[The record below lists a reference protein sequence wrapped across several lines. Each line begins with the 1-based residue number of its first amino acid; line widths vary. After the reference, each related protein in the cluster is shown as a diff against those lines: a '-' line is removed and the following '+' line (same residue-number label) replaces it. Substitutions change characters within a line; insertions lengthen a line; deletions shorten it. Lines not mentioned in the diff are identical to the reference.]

1 VRGSGYNQAVEG
13 YQKKMAELGY
23 IEGENVVY
31 DIRFVSKKEELPNV
45 AKSFVEEGVDLIHVY
60 STPATKAVYEVTKD
74 MEKPIPVVFGSMGD
88 PLASGTVK
96 DIQHSGTN
104 VTGVASLS
112 TELTAKRVEFITEL
126 VPDAKRIAM
135 PHTAREAGDIAAN
148 LSVDIALE
156 TADRL
161 GVEVVPLPVVD
172 KTDNARVAKL
182 ITSDKYDGI
191 VVGGDSL
198 IWGSLDL
205 YISQAIQEK
214 LPLAVFS
221 VGQVSKGALVGY
233 GPDYAISGRQ
243 SAVLTDKILKGQ
255 KPTDLPIEVPQRLVV
270 VVNKSTADAIGLKLD
285 PEFLSKVDIVVE

>member
-1 VRGSGYNQAVEG
+1 
-13 YQKKMAELGY
+13 
-23 IEGENVVY
+23 
-31 DIRFVSKKEELPNV
+31 
-45 AKSFVEEGVDLIHVY
+45 
-60 STPATKAVYEVTKD
+60 
-74 MEKPIPVVFGSMGD
+74 
-88 PLASGTVK
+88 
-96 DIQHSGTN
+96 
-104 VTGVASLS
+104 
-112 TELTAKRVEFITEL
+112 
-126 VPDAKRIAM
+126 
-135 PHTAREAGDIAAN
+135 
-148 LSVDIALE
+148 
-156 TADRL
+156 
-161 GVEVVPLPVVD
+161 
-172 KTDNARVAKL
+172 VAKL